1 MKNAARSLLDEVKHI
16 PGWRTGE
23 KLVVFA
29 VDDYGTVR
37 LDSASARD
45 RMEARGLR
53 FSTRFDRLD
62 AVETRDDVEL
72 LFDVLSSV
80 TDGNGRHAVFTP
92 YALSANPDF
101 EALQADAS
109 EYRYKPVDRTFVRLA
124 AEQPQAYEGAWD
136 LWLQGTRDGLLR
148 PQFHGR
154 EHLNVELLER
164 QLRAKDAVL
173 MLNIAN
179 RSMAALND
187 EPTLPG
193 VSFTHAYNFY
203 DRAELPRHHDTIT
216 GGLRLFEQIYGH
228 PSTTFTPPAQRLDPE
243 LHETLERNGVRA
255 IHKPLFQR
263 RRIHRD
269 TYVRELNWLGRRRG
283 QGHTIIVRN
292 VLFEPNDKPGVDSVG
307 LALQQIAAAFRW
319 RKPAVVSS
327 HRVNYCG
334 HIDESN
340 RTRGLADLKRLF
352 QSIVTRWPD
361 VQFIGADE
369 LVTRIEG
376 SS

>member
-1 MKNAARSLLDEVKHI
+1 MRTLIDSAKHL
-16 PGWRTGE
+16 PGWRSPE
-23 KLVVFA
+23 HLVVFA
-29 VDDYGTVR
+29 VDDYGNVR
-37 LDSASARD
+37 IDSRSALD
-45 RMEARGLR
+45 RMTAQGLHAGN
-53 FSTRFDRLD
+53 RFDRLD
-62 AVETRDDVEL
+62 AVETRNDLEG
-72 LFDVLSSV
+72 LFDVLTSV
-80 TDGNGRHAVFTP
+80 KDARGRHAIFTS
-92 YALSANPDF
+92 YAVTANPDF
-101 EALQADAS
+101 EALQSRAACFAYEPAPRTFERLAS
-109 EYRYKPVDRTFVRLA
+109 E
-124 AEQPQAYEGAWD
+124 QPRAYEGAWA

-187 EPTLPG
+187 EPTLSG
-193 VSFTHAYNFY
+193 VGFTHAYNFY

-283 QGHTIIVRN
+283 QGHTTIVRN
-292 VLFEPNDKPGVDSVG
+292 VLFEPTDNPGVDSVG
-307 LALQQIAAAFRW
+307 LALQQIASAFRW
-319 RKPAVVSS
+319 RKPAIISS

-340 RTRGLADLKRLF
+340 RTRGLADLKRLL